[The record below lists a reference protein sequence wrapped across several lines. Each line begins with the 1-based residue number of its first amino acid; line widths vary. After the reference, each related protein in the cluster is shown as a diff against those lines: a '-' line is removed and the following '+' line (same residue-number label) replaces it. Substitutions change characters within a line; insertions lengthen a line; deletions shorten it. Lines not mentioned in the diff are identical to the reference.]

1 MYKTFYS
8 LSREPFPKD
17 LNPDQAFQSSA
28 HQGAARMLE
37 HLRNAKGIGLLT
49 GESGTGKSLA
59 LRTFS
64 SKLHPG
70 LYHCFYF
77 PMSTGNVMDFYR
89 AIAYGLGEEP
99 KFRKVDLFRQIQE
112 AILRLSKE
120 RKITPVIIL
129 DEMHFAKDAFLQ
141 DLVLLFNFEMDSS
154 NPFIVMM
161 AGLPHLKQ
169 RIERYAHE
177 SLRQR
182 IIAHYE
188 MKEMTIEESKS
199 YIHHHLSLAGLKQ
212 PVFTEGALNAI
223 AARVQGCART
233 IGHLTNTCLSF
244 GEKEQRSQIDEEIV
258 QKAAEGSL
266 L

>member
-8 LSREPFPKD
+8 LSKEPFPKN
-17 LNPDQAFQSSA
+17 LNPENAFQSSA
-28 HQGAARMLE
+28 HQGASRMLE
-37 HLRNAKGIGLLT
+37 HLKNSKGIGLLS
-49 GESGTGKSLA
+49 GDPGTGKSLA

-64 SKLHPG
+64 STLHPS

-154 NPFIVMM
+154 NPFILMM

-169 RIERYAHE
+169 RIERSTHE

-182 IIAHYE
+182 IVAHYE
-188 MKEMTIEESKS
+188 MKEMTIDESKA

-223 AARVQGCART
+223 ASRVQGCART
-233 IGHLTNTCLSF
+233 IGLLTNNCLLH
-244 GEKEQRSQIDEEIV
+244 GEKENKPQIDEEIV
-258 QKAAEGSL
+258 QKASEDSL